1 MDIFFHPLTKQNKL
15 MLLRY
20 DLLKGTERIVGD
32 VLLGQKGLL
41 SITSRRNLAK
51 GTFVLEAEIS
61 FLYLNRDKVYA
72 DKRLRPYIVFKG
84 MTYATI
90 RAEKKTLQRIAD
102 TTILILCRLAKAE

>member
-1 MDIFFHPLTKQNKL
+1 

-20 DLLKGTERIVGD
+20 DFFRGIEKIVGD
-32 VLLGQKGLL
+32 ILLQQKGLP
-41 SITSRRNLAK
+41 SITSKRNLAK
-51 GTFVLEAEIS
+51 GIFTFEAEIS

-72 DKRLRPYIVFKG
+72 DKRLRPYIAFKG

-102 TTILILCRLAKAE
+102 TLVLILCRLAKAE